1 MTCAIGPEVDVERPA
16 AGAAATARLPQTDAE
31 RADAVREAIERAGL
45 TLYKVSA
52 LTVEPRR
59 ADGPP
64 GAVPHTL
71 YRDIRAGQTPTLHQL
86 AAISRVTRE
95 PLERWLAL
103 FGVDLSRLAA
113 LQMAL
118 HSGRT
123 IPLASRTV
131 GPSFTMG
138 LRFGVRA
145 GLRLERLI
153 DIAPGEPL
161 NRGRTGDTMT
171 QPRHRYLSIG
181 AGDQWLAPEI
191 APRSIVRVDQR
202 QATPSRFGPRHG
214 IYAVA
219 HSHGVS
225 CCYVEALSPTHIA
238 IFGAAASSPRVC
250 RTGHD
255 AIILGRVDAELRVQ
269 HHGGFRADTSAGAP
283 RMTGPIALP
292 DRRHDTFGR
301 FVRRS
306 RALIGLTFREARA
319 LSAAVAAY
327 GRDERFALSLGALSN
342 YETMASAPGSAQ
354 AVFSLAAIYSTD
366 FRDLLATGGVR
377 AGPAVDAPPEP
388 TPLITP
394 AIADTLGLPQIGESD
409 LYLWGSAQ
417 KRLDPRLDG
426 AMVVAVDH
434 HDRRLS
440 GALAS
445 ASAEPPLFML
455 RLDGDAYICCAASL
469 HESCVVVHP
478 SASLGIGPRCLPR
491 DRVEVMGRVS
501 AILRRVSR

>member
-1 MTCAIGPEVDVERPA
+1 MTCAIGPDVDAERPA
-16 AGAAATARLPQTDAE
+16 AAGASTRLPQTSAE
-31 RADAVREAIERAGL
+31 RADAVRDAIERAGL

-52 LTVEPRR
+52 LTVAPSR
-59 ADGPP
+59 ANGPP

-95 PLERWLAL
+95 PLEQWLAL
-103 FGVDLSRLAA
+103 FGVDLSRLAP
-113 LQMAL
+113 LQIAL

-123 IPLASRTV
+123 IPLSPRTV
-131 GPSFTMG
+131 GPSFARG
-138 LRFGVRA
+138 LRFGGRA
-145 GLRLERLI
+145 GRRLERLI
-153 DIAPGEPL
+153 DIAPGEPA
-161 NRGRTGDTMT
+161 NGHRSSDTMAR
-171 QPRHRYLSIG
+171 PRHRYLSIG
-181 AGDQWLAPEI
+181 AADRWLAPEI

-202 QATPSRFGPRHG
+202 HVTPSRFGPRHG

-225 CCYVEALSPTHIA
+225 CCYVEALSATHVA

-255 AIILGRVDAELRVQ
+255 AVILGRVDAELRVTHRGAFQ
-269 HHGGFRADTSAGAP
+269 AETSAGAP
-283 RMTGPIALP
+283 RVTGPIVLP
-292 DRRHDTFGR
+292 DSRHDTFGR

-306 RALIGLTFREARA
+306 RALVGLTFREARA
-319 LSAAVAAY
+319 LSTAVAAY
-327 GRDERFALSLGALSN
+327 GRDERHALSLGALSN
-342 YETMASAPGSAQ
+342 YETMRSAPASPHA
-354 AVFSLAAIYSTD
+354 AFSLAAIYATD

-377 AGPAVDAPPEP
+377 ASAEVERSPEP
-388 TPLITP
+388 TPLVAP
-394 AIADTLGLPQIGESD
+394 AIADALGLPQIGESD

-440 GALAS
+440 GALTS

-469 HESCVVVHP
+469 HEACVVVHP

-491 DRVEVMGRVS
+491 DRLEVMGRVS